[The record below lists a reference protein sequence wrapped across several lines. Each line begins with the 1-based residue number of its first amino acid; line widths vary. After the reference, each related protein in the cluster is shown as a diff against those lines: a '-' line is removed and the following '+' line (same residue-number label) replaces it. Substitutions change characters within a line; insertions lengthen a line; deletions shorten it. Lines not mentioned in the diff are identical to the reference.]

1 MTKPEALQT
10 ALWKETVENPSPE
23 VEIALTTRAAM
34 KVALEEFGEADKEA
48 KDAVRKLAQE
58 LEAPREGGQIIITVG
73 DTRFA
78 CDLKAH
84 TRVSIKELAE
94 ED

>member
-1 MTKPEALQT
+1 MTETEPVQT
-10 ALWKETVENPSPE
+10 ALWKEEVTDPSPE
-23 VEIALTTRAAM
+23 LEMALTTRAAM
-34 KVALEEFGEADKEA
+34 KQALEEFGEADKEA
-48 KDAVRKLAQE
+48 KDAVRQLARDM
-58 LEAPREGGQIIITVG
+58 EAPREGGQIIITVG

-78 CDLKAH
+78 CHLKAH